1 MPPWHWPR
9 TAGGAPGLGGGG
21 GCPTLAMEEEEDSH
35 RGGSEEGEEEVGSPS
50 EDQSCPTRKKIF
62 YTLND
67 KSLCSTCHDH
77 SHPSNIIFGKE
88 TFLAE
93 SIVILLQDFRH
104 KNNTLL
110 LFCQEMSCYES
121 EKTSPTQSIPAQ
133 EGAKRNCCCK
143 KIRCTGQISK
153 NSMPIRTQ

>member
-1 MPPWHWPR
+1 M
-9 TAGGAPGLGGGG
+9 AA
-21 GCPTLAMEEEEDSH
+21 EEEEDSH
-35 RGGSEEGEEEVGSPS
+35 RGGSEEEEEEGSPS

-62 YTLND
+62 FTVNV
-67 KSLCSTCHDH
+67 KSLCSTRHDH

-133 EGAKRNCCCK
+133 EGFGQRGNVVAK
-143 KIRCTGQISK
+143 KIGVQGKYQRIPCRDTYTINKRMLSFLISMHF
-153 NSMPIRTQ
+153 MPC